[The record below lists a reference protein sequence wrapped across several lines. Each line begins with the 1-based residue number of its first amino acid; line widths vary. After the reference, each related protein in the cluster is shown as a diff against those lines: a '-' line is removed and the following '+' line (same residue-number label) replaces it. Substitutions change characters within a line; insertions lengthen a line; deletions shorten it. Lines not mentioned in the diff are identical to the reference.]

1 MGVALGGDAVW
12 AIIVAAGTG
21 SRYGGSKQYE
31 LLHGRMVLEWSVAA
45 ARSVCGGVIVVLPP
59 TDVGR
64 LAPDGTVVVAGG
76 ATRSASVRA
85 GLAAV
90 PAGAEIIVVHDAA
103 RPLAA
108 RPLWEAAIGAVCD
121 GADGAICA
129 VPVTD
134 TVKRVE
140 GIAVMETIDRTQLVA
155 VQTPQAFRAAALR
168 AAHAVGDDAS
178 DDAALVERA
187 GGRVVVVPGS
197 PDNLKITHT
206 HDLAV
211 AAALAAL
218 VAP

>member
-1 MGVALGGDAVW
+1 VGAAAAAGGVW
-12 AIIVAAGTG
+12 AIVVAAGSG

-31 LLHGRMVLEWSVAA
+31 LLHGRTVLDWSVAA

-59 TDVGR
+59 GDVGR
-64 LAPDGTVVVAGG
+64 RVPDGNVVVAGG

-90 PAGAEIIVVHDAA
+90 PAEAEIIVVHDAA

-108 RPLWEAAIGAVCD
+108 AALWDAVVAAVRG

-140 GIAVMETIDRTQLVA
+140 GAVVVETIDRTHLVA

-168 AAHAVGDDAS
+168 AAHAAGDDAS
-178 DDAALVERA
+178 DDGALVERA
-187 GGRVVVVPGS
+187 GGRVLIVPGS
-197 PDNLKITHT
+197 PDNLKITHL
-206 HDLAV
+206 HDLVV
-211 AAALAAL
+211 AAALASL
-218 VAP
+218 VEP